1 MTYAETHGQELES
14 DYPYTARTQSCKASS
29 TKGKVDVKKIAS
41 VQARSVDQLKAAIAA
56 GPTSVTVEADRTV
69 FQHYTGGVMDSTA
82 CGTSLDHAITAV
94 GYGTDS
100 ASGEEYYI
108 VRNSWGATWGD
119 KGYIKIAAVPGV
131 GICGIQ
137 QISVWP
143 TTD

>member
-14 DYPYTARTQSCKASS
+14 DYPYTARTGSCKASS

-69 FQHYTGGVMDSTA
+69 FQAYRSGVLDSTA

-94 GYGTDS
+94 GYGTEN
-100 ASGEEYYI
+100 GKEYYL
-108 VRNSWGATWGD
+108 VRNSWGASWGD
-119 KGYIKIAAVPGV
+119 KGYIKIAAVEGK

-137 QISVWP
+137 QVSLYP
-143 TTD
+143 ATD